1 MGSNYNQRHVDV
13 VRDKRDKIP
22 KGQHHLH
29 RLTTK
34 EPPSLLEVYIL
45 EHLQTMYSS
54 RYSNGTI
61 QHRRFGL
68 LLLLDWCEERGIESP
83 LELTRS
89 LMERFQRYVGQYR
102 NRNTGKPVAINTL
115 SGMLVNVRMFFQWLE
130 RREYIIKNPAIDL
143 KIVSTGRRLPRNIL
157 KEEEAERILSE
168 PDLETPYGIRD
179 RVILELFYSTGI
191 RCFEL
196 QKLKFSDVDFTNRTI
211 FIREGKRR
219 QDRMIPVSSRALDW
233 MRKYV
238 EDVRPGLVS
247 LPDDG
252 YIFLTNTGKPMHTSQ
267 IIAMTSKYR
276 KRSGV
281 EKQGST
287 HMFRHTTA
295 TLMLDNGAD
304 IRYIQEMLGHRRL
317 NSTQIYTHVA
327 IGKLKEVYDQ
337 THPAEQKKGKR
348 SKSSE
353 TKSSNPK
360 SFQEND
366 SNTS

>member
-1 MGSNYNQRHVDV
+1 MGEGK
-13 VRDKRDKIP
+13 RDKRDKIP

-34 EPPSLLEVYIL
+34 QTPSVLELYIL
-45 EHLQTMYSS
+45 EHLQSMYAS

-61 QHRRFGL
+61 QHRRFSL
-68 LLLLDWCEERGIESP
+68 LLLLEWCEERGIESP

-89 LMERFQRYVGQYR
+89 LMERFQRFVGQHR
-102 NRNTGKPVAINTL
+102 NRNTGQPVAINTL
-115 SGMLVNVRMFFQWLE
+115 SSMLVDVRMFFQWLE

-143 KIVSTGRRLPRNIL
+143 KIVSIGRRLPRNIL
-157 KEEEAERILSE
+157 KVEEAEKILQE

-196 QKLKFSDVDFTNRTI
+196 QKLKLSDIDFTNRTI

-219 QDRMIPVSSRALDW
+219 QDRLIPVSSRACEW
-233 MRKYV
+233 IRKYV

-247 LPDDG
+247 LPDEG
-252 YIFLTNTGKPMHTSQ
+252 YIFLTSKGKAVHTSH
-267 IIAMTSKYR
+267 IIAMTTKYR
-276 KRSGV
+276 ERSGV
-281 EKQGST
+281 AKSGST

-337 THPAEQKKGKR
+337 THPAEQNQTNKK
-348 SKSSE
+348 
-353 TKSSNPK
+353 
-360 SFQEND
+360 D

>member
-1 MGSNYNQRHVDV
+1 MSESK
-13 VRDKRDKIP
+13 RDKREKIP

-34 EPPSLLEVYIL
+34 PTPSILEVYIL
-45 EHLQTMYSS
+45 EHLQTMYAS

-89 LMERFQRYVGQYR
+89 LMDRFQRYVGQYR

-115 SGMLVNVRMFFQWLE
+115 SGMLVNVRMFFLWLE
-130 RREYIIKNPAIDL
+130 RREYIPKNPALDL

-157 KEEEAERILSE
+157 KVEEAEKILSV

-196 QKLKFSDVDFTNRTI
+196 QKLILADIDFTNRTV

-219 QDRMIPVSSRALDW
+219 QDRMIPISSRALEW
-233 MRKYV
+233 LRKYV

-247 LPDDG
+247 LPDEG
-252 YIFLTNTGKPMHTSQ
+252 YIFLTNKGKALHTSQ
-267 IIAMTSKYR
+267 IIAMTTKYR
-276 KRSGV
+276 EQSGV
-281 EKQGST
+281 MKQGST

-327 IGKLKEVYDQ
+327 IGKLKEVYDR
-337 THPAEQKKGKR
+337 THPAEQDQTNKK
-348 SKSSE
+348 
-353 TKSSNPK
+353 
-360 SFQEND
+360 D